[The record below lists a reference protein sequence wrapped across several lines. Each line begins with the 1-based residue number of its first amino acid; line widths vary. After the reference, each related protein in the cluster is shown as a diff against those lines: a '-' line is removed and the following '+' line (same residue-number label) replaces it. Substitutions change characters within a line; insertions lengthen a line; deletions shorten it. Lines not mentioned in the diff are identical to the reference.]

1 MERIEIRILKWVKF
15 ANDLGK
21 EKMHDQEVAVV
32 SPLIAVSKAKTQSS
46 QVWFDWHSWLGVITG
61 LLLFIICWGGT
72 FAVLSFELDW
82 LANPDQRV
90 QAAGE
95 AGSLEEIYQS
105 VADAYPNAS
114 ILGASAPL
122 YTNFAAE
129 VGIRNELNQSRRVYV
144 DPYTLEITGEAPRLN
159 IQRYLRDF
167 HRRLFT
173 GNFGFYL
180 ICLASFPLIGSM
192 VTSLFF
198 YKRWWRRFFEFKSA
212 RTVRTFV
219 SNLHRLV
226 GLWALWFVLIIAVT
240 GIWYMFEQIRAV
252 YVDNIFAYSDAIPA
266 AVVPIPILEYDS
278 STALPFQE
286 LLGIA
291 REARP
296 DIDIA
301 SVTLNRNGYFYV
313 LGQTDNLLV
322 RNRANKIFLL
332 PNTGEVIYNQRGEEL
347 SPYWYWSNM
356 ADPVHFGNFGGLTSK
371 LIWFIF
377 GLVLSFLSLSGVWL
391 FAKRLS
397 RSSKFQAKAL
407 YTIVALFSV
416 SFWFMFNSPEPF
428 MAMAAVTGEQA
439 QQLVPGVKVF
449 LYSWLI
455 LTSLMCLSWIYL
467 IYANYRI
474 AERKNVSG

>member
-1 MERIEIRILKWVKF
+1 M
-15 ANDLGK
+15 K
-21 EKMHDQEVAVV
+21 EQQAGIV
-32 SPLIAVSKAKTQSS
+32 SPLNTFPITKSESS

-61 LLLFIICWGGT
+61 LLLFIVCWGGT

-82 LANPDQRV
+82 LVNPDQRV
-90 QAAGE
+90 QAGSE

-105 VADAYPNAS
+105 VADAYPDAS
-114 ILGASAPL
+114 IQAVHAPR
-122 YTNFAAE
+122 YSSFAAE
-129 VGIRNELNQSRRVYV
+129 VEVINELNQRQRIYV
-144 DPYTLEITGEAPRLN
+144 NPYTLEITGEGSWLN

-180 ICLASFPLIGSM
+180 ICLASFPLAGSLI
-192 VTSLFF
+192 TSLFF

-240 GIWYMFEQIRAV
+240 GVWYMFEQIRAV
-252 YVDNIFAYSDAIPA
+252 YVDNIFAFSDAIPA

-278 STALPFQE
+278 ATTLPFQE

-301 SVTLNRNGYFYV
+301 YVTPNRNGYFYV
-313 LGQTDNLLV
+313 LGQTENMLV

-332 PNTGEVIYNQRGEEL
+332 PDTGEIIYNQRGEEL

-371 LIWFIF
+371 LIWFVF

-407 YTIVALFSV
+407 YTIVALLSV

-428 MAMAAVTGEQA
+428 LAMAAETGDHA
-439 QQLVPGVKVF
+439 QQLIPGVKVF
-449 LYSWLI
+449 LYSWLV
-455 LTSLMCLSWIYL
+455 LTSLICLSWIYL
-467 IYANYRI
+467 IFANYRAPLFFPNNSI
-474 AERKNVSG
+474 CK